1 MVLLAPWRVF
11 HVIFDGS
18 KKIILC
24 KKGELK
30 SLPHMKDSDHQ
41 KHKQPCSCV
50 SEFNCIIHHAKSD
63 ATTTKK
69 SRKP

>member
-1 MVLLAPWRVF
+1 MVLLAPWGVF

-18 KKIILC
+18 KKIISC

-30 SLPHMKDSDHQ
+30 SLPHMKDSDNQ

-50 SEFNCIIHHAKSD
+50 SEFNCSVHHAKFY
-63 ATTTKK
+63 AMTTKK
-69 SRKP
+69 S